1 MDCSGAHGRISRGR
15 PCASP
20 HSTQGLEA
28 EQIRLPADH
37 LRGWKPIRPLGL
49 AFDRVHAGPG
59 EPFPHYA
66 DSVTQCLAT
75 TENQIEVGVRGV
87 DYDCVRDLVG
97 RIFDHLAAQVRR
109 DFRAPYAICSPRS
122 GRTCWNIVAG

>member
-1 MDCSGAHGRISRGR
+1 MDCSGARGRISRGR

-75 TENQIEVGVRGV
+75 TENQIEVSFSVS
-87 DYDCVRDLVG
+87 
-97 RIFDHLAAQVRR
+97 I
-109 DFRAPYAICSPRS
+109 
-122 GRTCWNIVAG
+122 TIVAGTSLVGFSITWRRRCGGTSALPMPSARRDPGGPAGI